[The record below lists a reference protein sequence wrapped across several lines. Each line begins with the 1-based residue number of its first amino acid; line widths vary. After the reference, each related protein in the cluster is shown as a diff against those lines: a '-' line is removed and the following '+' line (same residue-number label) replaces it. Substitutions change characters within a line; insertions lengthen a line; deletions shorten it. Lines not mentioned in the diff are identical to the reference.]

1 MSAPPFDLTARPGNF
16 GPDASRTDEKPTFN
30 EKVPSPAAQKAKEAL
45 GSLGDNTKPRSGVRK
60 LGESDREWIVRKY
73 TTFAKMAHPFHPNFA
88 NALADQADECA
99 DAWMGVAEK
108 NDKVRRQ
115 ILAAIEGG
123 AWGEL
128 IVAHGPIVIA
138 LLPER
143 FLNKMLDRSME
154 LFGSFLNRT
163 AEVNEQ

>member
-1 MSAPPFDLTARPGNF
+1 MSTPLDLTARPADF
-16 GPDASRTDEKPTFN
+16 GPDSSRTEDMPK
-30 EKVPSPAAQKAKEAL
+30 KSAAAQKAKEAL
-45 GSLGDNTKPRSGVRK
+45 GSLGDNTRARSGVRK
-60 LGESDREWIVRKY
+60 LGEVERVWILRKY
-73 TTFAKMAHPFHPNFA
+73 LNLAKMAKPFHPKFA
-88 NALADQADECA
+88 DALEDQAEECA

-128 IVAHGPIVIA
+128 LVSHGPILIA

-143 FLNKMLDRSME
+143 FLNQLLDRSME

-163 AEVNEQ
+163 SGDEEQ

>member
-1 MSAPPFDLTARPGNF
+1 MVRVVSVSTPLDLTARPGNF
-16 GPDASRTDEKPTFN
+16 GPD
-30 EKVPSPAAQKAKEAL
+30 PSKTEDMERPSKAAQKAKEAL

-60 LGESDREWIVRKY
+60 LGEVERLWILRKY
-73 TTFAKMAHPFHPNFA
+73 LNLAKMAEPFHPKFA
-88 NALADQADECA
+88 NALKGQAEECA

-123 AWGEL
+123 AWGDL
-128 IVAHGPIVIA
+128 LVSHGPILMA

-143 FLNKMLDRSME
+143 FLNQLLERSME
-154 LFGSFLNRT
+154 LFGAFLNRT
-163 AEVNEQ
+163 SGDEEQ

>member
-1 MSAPPFDLTARPGNF
+1 MSTPLDLTARPGNF
-16 GPDASRTDEKPTFN
+16 GPDSSQTDEH
-30 EKVPSPAAQKAKEAL
+30 PSFEEPKQSRAAEKAKAAL

-60 LGESDREWIVRKY
+60 LGDAERMWIHRKY
-73 TTFAKMAHPFHPNFA
+73 TGLAKMAKPFHYNFA
-88 NALADQADECA
+88 TALEAQADECA
-99 DAWMGVAEK
+99 DAWMAVAEK

-123 AWGEL
+123 AWGDLL
-128 IVAHGPIVIA
+128 ISHGPILIA

-143 FLNKMLDRSME
+143 FLNRMLDQSMD

-163 AEVNEQ
+163 SGDEEQ

>member
-1 MSAPPFDLTARPGNF
+1 MSAPPFNLTARPGNF
-16 GPDASRTDEKPTFN
+16 GPDHSQTDEKPNFQ
-30 EKVPSPAAQKAKEAL
+30 EAQPSRAAQKAKDAI
-45 GSLGDNTKPRSGVRK
+45 GSLGDNTRARSGVRK

-73 TTFAKMAHPFHPNFA
+73 LTLSKTAKPFHYNFSE
-88 NALADQADECA
+88 ALAGQAEECA

-123 AWGEL
+123 AWTEL
-128 IVAHGPIVIA
+128 FVSHGPIVIA

-143 FLNKMLDRSME
+143 FLNKVLDRSME
-154 LFGSFLNRT
+154 LFGTFLNRT
-163 AEVNEQ
+163 SGDDAE

>member
-1 MSAPPFDLTARPGNF
+1 VSAPPFDLTARPANF
-16 GPDASRTDEKPTFN
+16 GPDSSQTEEPKKTSA
-30 EKVPSPAAQKAKEAL
+30 AAQKAKEAL
-45 GSLGDNTKPRSGVRK
+45 GSLGDNSRPRSGVRK
-60 LGESDREWIVRKY
+60 LGELERTWILRKY
-73 TTFAKMAHPFHPNFA
+73 LNFAKMAKPFHPNFA
-88 NALADQADECA
+88 DALAGQAEECA

-128 IVAHGPIVIA
+128 LVSHGPILMA

-143 FLNKMLDRSME
+143 FLNRILEQSME

-163 AEVNEQ
+163 SGDEEQ

>member
-1 MSAPPFDLTARPGNF
+1 MSAPPFDLEARPGNF
-16 GPDASRTDEKPTFN
+16 GPDSSRTEDPKKPS
-30 EKVPSPAAQKAKEAL
+30 VAAQKAKDAL

-60 LGESDREWIVRKY
+60 LGEIERLWILRKY
-73 TTFAKMAHPFHPNFA
+73 TNLAKMAMPFHPKFA
-88 NALADQADECA
+88 DALAGQAEECA
-99 DAWMGVAEK
+99 DGWMAVAEK

-128 IVAHGPIVIA
+128 LVSHGPILMA

-143 FLNKMLDRSME
+143 FLNRLLDQSME
-154 LFGSFLNRT
+154 LFGSFLHRT
-163 AEVNEQ
+163 QGDESQ